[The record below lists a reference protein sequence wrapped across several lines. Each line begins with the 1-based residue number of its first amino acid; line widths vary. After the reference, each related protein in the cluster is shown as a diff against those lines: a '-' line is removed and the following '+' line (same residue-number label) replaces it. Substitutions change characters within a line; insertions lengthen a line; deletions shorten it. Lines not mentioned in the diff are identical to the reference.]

1 MINLE
6 VKRAKMGKVRDALQQ
21 AKGEFAEQNR
31 MEQEKRAKK
40 GVSDDEFA
48 NYSNKLLESAF
59 GFTGTVS

>member
-1 MINLE
+1 
-6 VKRAKMGKVRDALQQ
+6 MGKFRDALQQ